1 VIAVLYAR
9 SELARWTENPLID
22 WTCLECGEALKC
34 QVVYWQAA
42 ALLLFHPSCA
52 ARLGPHLIADSR
64 EAVLAGAADPRWRRR
79 AIATVRRQLVA
90 EERVA

>member
-1 VIAVLYAR
+1 MAVLYAR
-9 SELARWTENPLID
+9 SELARWTEDLLID
-22 WTCLECGEALKC
+22 WTCLECGEALDLPR
-34 QVVYWQAA
+34 VYWQAA
-42 ALLLFHPSCA
+42 ALLLFHPACA

-79 AIATVRRQLVA
+79 AIAAVRRRLVN